1 MRPHPLPRSSR
12 PAVALAVVITIAIGS
27 TVVGAEEGAL
37 ALREPRSAAPRT
49 TPAAAT
55 PVSAATRAPQ
65 PDAQSAS
72 LRFWRNGGLPDARAA
87 DESAP
92 LTVVIADVRS
102 PATHDGMARAVAI
115 WRDGG
120 ER

>member
-1 MRPHPLPRSSR
+1 
-12 PAVALAVVITIAIGS
+12 VVITLAIGS

-37 ALREPRSAAPRT
+37 AMREPRSAAPET
-49 TPAAAT
+49 VPAAA
-55 PVSAATRAPQ
+55 PFSSAAAATRAPQ

-102 PATHDGMARAVAI
+102 PATHDGIGRAVAI

-120 ER
+120 AR